1 MDTVLKTFDFADG
14 QQDLESVNVAELSP
28 TSGFFFT
35 SPYRS
40 LSTEGCLVKISEPA
54 ADGDVMGGKFQQAIE
69 AAFSDARAAGIK
81 HPVLCG
87 AIPFD
92 KRQPSALFVPQKT
105 RWLARDAAMSIATQ
119 AESSLPEILTK
130 NELPG
135 QDVFMQM
142 VSDAVQAMNDGK
154 LDKTVLSRLLEIK
167 TCEPVARPAL
177 LSRVVSQNPNG
188 YHFHV
193 PLEKGALIGAS
204 PELLLRKHGNKFH
217 SNPLAGSTR
226 RESHPE
232 KDREV
237 SRALLESGKDLYE
250 HRIVTEGMGKVLKNR
265 SRALDIPSSPEL
277 LSTATLWHLSTPI
290 NGEVQDAQENALSLA
305 CLLHP
310 TPALCGT
317 PTLVARDLIEQLEP
331 FDRGLF
337 GGIVGWCDDRGNG
350 EWVVTIRCGTVSD
363 DRVRLFAGAGIVPD
377 SSPESEWRETG
388 VKLNTMLRA
397 FGLN

>member
-1 MDTVLKTFDFADG
+1 MDTVLKELDLAGSQQQNEGTHSAD
-14 QQDLESVNVAELSP
+14 LSP

-40 LSTEGCLVKISEPA
+40 LSTEGCLVKITEPA
-54 ADGDVMGGKFQQAIE
+54 ADGDVLGGAFQQAVE

-87 AIPFD
+87 DIPFD

-105 RWLARDAAMSIATQ
+105 RWLEREAAMSAAEQATPV
-119 AESSLPEILTK
+119 LPEILDK
-130 NELPG
+130 RELPEQG
-135 QDVFMQM
+135 EFMQM
-142 VSDAVQAMNDGK
+142 VSDAVQAMNEGR
-154 LDKTVLSRLLEIK
+154 LEKTVLSRLLEID
-167 TCEPVARPAL
+167 TREPVAHPAL
-177 LSRVVSQNPNG
+177 MSRIVNQNPSG

-193 PLEKGALIGAS
+193 PLEQGALIGAS
-204 PELLLRKHGNKFH
+204 PELLLRKNGNHFY
-217 SNPLAGSTR
+217 SNPLAGSAR
-226 RESHPE
+226 RENDAD
-232 KDREV
+232 KDQQVGRT
-237 SRALLESGKDLYE
+237 LLESGKDLYE
-250 HRIVTEGMGKVLKNR
+250 HSIVTDGMRKVLEGR
-265 SRALDIPSSPEL
+265 SRTLSIPTSPEL

-290 NGEVQDAQENALSLA
+290 KGEVLDTQDNALSLA

-317 PTLVARDLIEQLEP
+317 PTQAARELIEQLEP

-350 EWVVTIRCGTVSD
+350 EWVVTIRCGTVHD
-363 DRVRLFAGAGIVPD
+363 RRVRLFAGAGIVPA

-388 VKLNTMLRA
+388 VKLDTMLRA